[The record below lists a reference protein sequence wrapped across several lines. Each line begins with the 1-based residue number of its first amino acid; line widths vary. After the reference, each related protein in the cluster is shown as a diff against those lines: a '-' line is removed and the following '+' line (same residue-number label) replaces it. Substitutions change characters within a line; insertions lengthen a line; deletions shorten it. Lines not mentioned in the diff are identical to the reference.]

1 MKTDQ
6 QPSQPGDSSR
16 PPGRRRSEHDLPP
29 KTISMIAGVAA
40 IGLLIGMLLIMPHYG
55 PRQPRR
61 RSALS
66 HYLPTSSI
74 GRETNGMMWI
84 PSGTFLMGSE
94 NGSLDERPLR
104 TVTIQGF
111 WMDKTEVSNEQ
122 FQKFVEATG
131 YVTIAERKP
140 DPKDF
145 PGADPAALVPGSVV
159 FRPPAED
166 PGLSNH
172 F

>member
-1 MKTDQ
+1 MLSALQPNQLLPTEMKMDKQ
-6 QPSQPGDSSR
+6 SSPGAEGH

-29 KTISMIAGVAA
+29 KTIFMISAVAA
-40 IGLLIGMLLIMPHYG
+40 LGIALGMLLIMPHYKQ
-55 PRQPRR
+55 REPRR

-94 NGSLDERPLR
+94 NGSPDERPLR

-111 WMDKTEVSNEQ
+111 WMDKTEVSN
-122 FQKFVEATG
+122 
-131 YVTIAERKP
+131 
-140 DPKDF
+140 
-145 PGADPAALVPGSVV
+145 
-159 FRPPAED
+159 
-166 PGLSNH
+166 
-172 F
+172 